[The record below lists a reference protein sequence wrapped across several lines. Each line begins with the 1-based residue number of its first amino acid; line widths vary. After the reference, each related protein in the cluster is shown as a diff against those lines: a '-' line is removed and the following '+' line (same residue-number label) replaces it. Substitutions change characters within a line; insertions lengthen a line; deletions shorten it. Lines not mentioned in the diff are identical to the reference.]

1 MKNRI
6 TNDEVE
12 LLLAGRTP
20 EGRPGFG
27 ELAAVVAALRS
38 EAFETAPRPSDEL
51 AARLGVPHEELVSAA
66 TSTAGSSKRLAGDSS
81 VAVARTP
88 RSSAIARVVERVSGF
103 GLAARIAAGVGAL
116 LLGIGAA
123 GAAGAL
129 PGGMQDAFDDLVST
143 VIPIEHDAEV
153 VIIDEQPTV
162 DDESVDG
169 GSDESGGDEVA
180 PGEETSP
187 DDSDEDDSD
196 EDESP
201 PGDDVDEP
209 EPDGDSET
217 EETVEGSGGESEPE
231 LDSTDSGSD

>member
-6 TNDEVE
+6 TDAEAE

-27 ELAAVVAALRS
+27 ELAASVAALRS
-38 EAFETAPRPSDEL
+38 AAFETAPRPSVEL
-51 AARLGVPHEELVSAA
+51 AARLGVPHEELVSAMA
-66 TSTAGSSKRLAGDSS
+66 TSTAASSKRFAADSS

-88 RSSAIARVVERVSGF
+88 RGSAISRVVERVSGF
-103 GLAARIAAGVGAL
+103 GLAARIAAGVGAF
-116 LLGIGAA
+116 LLGITAA

-143 VIPIEHDAEV
+143 VIPIDDDAEI

-162 DDESVDG
+162 NDESVDG

-187 DDSDEDDSD
+187 DDSDEAESPSGDDS
-196 EDESP
+196 E
-201 PGDDVDEP
+201 V
-209 EPDGDSET
+209 DGDSERD
-217 EETVEGSGGESEPE
+217 ETVEGSGEEESE
-231 LDSTDSGSD
+231 STHSGSD